1 MSAARALCAAAFLL
15 CMLGGGDASAHTRS
29 TSYSS
34 FDFDGAEVRVRLRIA
49 QLELTRLPW
58 GTVHPPAPP
67 AGLAA
72 YLPNALR
79 LVAEGSPCD
88 VIDAPR
94 ALQAPAGLALL
105 EWRLQCPPGAALV
118 LHSDL
123 LRETTPGHLH
133 FVRVRFAD
141 GEVTERVLGRRG
153 RTWPLSPGIAG
164 GAGEGTGDGGAT
176 SVAPGASDGMAPGD
190 SVPGAGPQ
198 PVGASMRS
206 YIVLGITHITGG
218 IDHLAFLSGLLL
230 MVTHLRALL
239 FVLTGFTLAHS
250 ITLALAAT
258 GRLTPEAAAVE
269 ALIGLS
275 IALVAFENAWLR
287 SGQGFRRAWP
297 ARVFPLACIALALAS
312 ALGVGVLSGLTWLGL
327 ALFSACYFPLTGA
340 LENPLRLRIAI
351 ACCFGLVHGFGFA
364 GFLGEMNLP
373 AARLLPALFA
383 FNIGIEVG
391 QLLFALPAVALL
403 ALLRRFGA
411 AKLQNHVLDFGNAA
425 LSALGVFWLVERGF
439 FSAAVF
445 AGGG

>member
-1 MSAARALCAAAFLL
+1 MSAARVRACTAALLL
-15 CMLGGGDASAHTRS
+15 CGLCLAGGGESSAHTRS

-34 FDFDGAEVRVRLRIA
+34 FDFEGSEVRVRLRIA

-72 YLPNALR
+72 YLQGALR
-79 LVAEGSPCD
+79 LVADDRPCA
-88 VIDAPR
+88 VQGAPL

-105 EWRLQCPPGAALV
+105 EWRLQCPPGAPLV

-123 LRETTPGHLH
+123 LRETAPGHLH
-133 FVRVRFAD
+133 FVRVRFQD
-141 GEVTERVLGRRG
+141 GRVTERVLGRRG
-153 RTWPLSPGIAG
+153 RSWPLSPGLHAATASP
-164 GAGEGTGDGGAT
+164 GASGEGTKAGA
-176 SVAPGASDGMAPGD
+176 AA
-190 SVPGAGPQ
+190 GAGPQ

-206 YIVLGITHITGG
+206 YISLGVTHITGG

-258 GRLTPEAAAVE
+258 GRLAPEAAAVE

-287 SGQGFRRAWP
+287 GGRGRRSAWP
-297 ARVFPLACIALALAS
+297 ARVFPLSFVALALAS
-312 ALGVGVLSGLTWLGL
+312 ALGIGVLSALTWLGL
-327 ALFSACYFPLTGA
+327 ALFSACYFPLSGA

-364 GFLGEMNLP
+364 GFLGAMDLP

-383 FNIGIEVG
+383 FNIGIEIG
-391 QLLFALPAVALL
+391 QLLFALPALALL
-403 ALLRRFGA
+403 VLLRRFGA
-411 AKLQNHVLDFGNAA
+411 ARLQDMVLDFGNAA
-425 LSALGVFWLVERGF
+425 LCTLGVFWLVRRGF
-439 FSAAVF
+439 FSETLF
-445 AGGG
+445 AGSG